1 MNNFFRGAHFR
12 KVRHNALVSK
22 NIVPE
27 VATTSFSNFKP
38 MTLTQYVSRTNEIFK
53 MGNLTALEIITFDC
67 RSSE

>member
-1 MNNFFRGAHFR
+1 MSNFFVEHILE
-12 KVRHNALVSK
+12 KLDIMALVSK

-27 VATTSFSNFKP
+27 VATTNFSNFKP

-67 RSSE
+67 

>member
-1 MNNFFRGAHFR
+1 MSNFFVEHILD
-12 KVRHNALVSK
+12 KLDIHNALVSK

-53 MGNLTALEIITFDC
+53 MGNITALDLITFDC
-67 RSSE
+67 